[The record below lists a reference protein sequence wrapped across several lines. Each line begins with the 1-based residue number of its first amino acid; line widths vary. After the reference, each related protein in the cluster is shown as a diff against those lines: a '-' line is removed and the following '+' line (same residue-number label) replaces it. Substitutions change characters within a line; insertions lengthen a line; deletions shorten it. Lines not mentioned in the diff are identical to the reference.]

1 MCTRSFQST
10 YSKIME
16 YIITHL
22 QQAEAFLK
30 DMLAA
35 GPPLIPPAAII
46 PSTSAIHA
54 YIRHSLKGLSVQQ
67 ATVSLYY
74 ITIKCSPS
82 SIACTIRL
90 CRPYTTNCLKNG
102 RKQTVTL
109 LSNADSMY
117 YCIRCLWDRA
127 CGKNYNYCY
136 IERCKF
142 FSSCLS
148 HNSLWESLKIKLM
161 QLMYSSERTK
171 VL

>member
-1 MCTRSFQST
+1 
-10 YSKIME
+10 
-16 YIITHL
+16 
-22 QQAEAFLK
+22 
-30 DMLAA
+30 MLAA

-46 PSTSAIHA
+46 PSTSAMHA
-54 YIRHSLKGLSVQQ
+54 YIWHSLKGLSVRQ
-67 ATVSLYY
+67 ATVNLYY
-74 ITIKCSPS
+74 ITIRCSPS
-82 SIACTIRL
+82 SMIQL

-117 YCIRCLWDRA
+117 YCIHCSWDRA

-148 HNSLWESLKIKLM
+148 QQLMGNPES
-161 QLMYSSERTK
+161 QLMYSSERTMK
-171 VL
+171 QKFYSLCCLKMEIMSLM